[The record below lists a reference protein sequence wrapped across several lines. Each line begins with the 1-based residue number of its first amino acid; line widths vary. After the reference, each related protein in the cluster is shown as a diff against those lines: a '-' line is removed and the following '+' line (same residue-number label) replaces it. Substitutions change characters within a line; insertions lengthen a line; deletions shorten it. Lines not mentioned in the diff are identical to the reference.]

1 METWKILLVDDDPDD
16 RLIIKDAMELLDS
29 EKLMKFAESGDQ
41 AIRILETHA
50 SAGHLP
56 CLIVLDLNMPKMN
69 GTETLRVI
77 KNKKEFKGIPVIIY
91 STSINS
97 LEKEKCMQLGAD
109 DYITKPISFKECKQ
123 TAEKLLE
130 YCNNISISK

>member
-16 RLIIKDAMELLDS
+16 RMIIHDAMEILHS
-29 EKLMKFAESGDQ
+29 ERIMKFAESGDQ
-41 AIRILETHA
+41 ALRILETYA

-69 GTETLRVI
+69 GTETLREI

-97 LEKEKCMQLGAD
+97 LEKEKCMELGAD
-109 DYITKPISFKECKQ
+109 DYITKPISFSESQQ
-123 TAEKLLE
+123 TAEKLLQ
-130 YCNNISISK
+130 YCKNLSVY

>member
-16 RLIIKDAMELLDS
+16 RMIIQDAMEILESATLL
-29 EKLMKFAESGDQ
+29 KFAESGDQ
-41 AIRILETHA
+41 ALKILEKNA

-69 GTETLRVI
+69 GTETLREI
-77 KNKKEFKGIPVIIY
+77 KNKEIFNGVPVIIY

-97 LEKEKCMQLGAD
+97 LEKEKCMELGAD
-109 DYITKPISFKECKQ
+109 DYITKPISFSESQ
-123 TAEKLLE
+123 LTAEKLLE
-130 YCNNISISK
+130 YCRNFSVSK

>member
-16 RLIIKDAMELLDS
+16 RMIINDAMEILES
-29 EKLMKFAESGDQ
+29 SRIMKFAESGDQ
-41 AIRILETHA
+41 ALHILETHA
-50 SAGHLP
+50 AAGHLP

-69 GTETLRVI
+69 GTETLREI
-77 KNKKEFKGIPVIIY
+77 KTKQEFKGIPVIIY

-109 DYITKPISFKECKQ
+109 DYITKPISFRESQQ
-123 TAEKLLE
+123 TAEKLLQ
-130 YCNNISISK
+130 YCNNLSVSK

>member
-1 METWKILLVDDDPDD
+1 METWKILLIDDDPDD
-16 RLIIKDAMELLDS
+16 RMIIHDAMEILDS
-29 EKLMKFAESGDQ
+29 ARIMKFAESGDQ
-41 AIRILETHA
+41 ALRILETHA

-69 GTETLRVI
+69 GTETLREI
-77 KNKKEFKGIPVIIY
+77 KNKKEFNGIPVIIY

-109 DYITKPISFKECKQ
+109 DYITKPISFRESQQ
-123 TAEKLLE
+123 TAEKLLQ
-130 YCNNISISK
+130 YCKNLSVSK